1 MRSVFTDYTAI
12 WLQTHL
18 TAGWRYALA
27 TLGIWWVVLVT
38 VWPMLVR
45 ADLEDNDIDQRSPWY
60 LVAVYHV
67 TWHVRNAVLYLY
79 GMCRDPHR
87 YLRGYRHS
95 RVGRILLSL
104 RRRDECVVRW
114 YDLGSALKVEAMRA

>member
-1 MRSVFTDYTAI
+1 LRGAAQEIFHEGICVPGLKIVEKDEFREDVF
-12 WLQTHL
+12 QTL
-18 TAGWRYALA
+18 T
-27 TLGIWWVVLVT
+27 
-38 VWPMLVR
+38 
-45 ADLEDNDIDQRSPWY
+45 
-60 LVAVYHV
+60 
-67 TWHVRNAVLYLY
+67 